1 MPSPRISSNELAWL
15 IESTARLNSAR
26 LELLKALQASLPRSD
41 DEGDDSPTGTL
52 KGALTNVI
60 IMQTRIGDREHELAA
75 LVRDGGPSNGVA
87 ADEEYLAWR
96 SEIASAQEHVAIES

>member
-1 MPSPRISSNELAWL
+1 MPFPRISSNELAWL

-52 KGALTNVI
+52 KGALTNGRLLAGF
-60 IMQTRIGDREHELAA
+60 TAA
-75 LVRDGGPSNGVA
+75 LCRLKASRCQFWRDLLRKLFRKHDHQIS
-87 ADEEYLAWR
+87 
-96 SEIASAQEHVAIES
+96 